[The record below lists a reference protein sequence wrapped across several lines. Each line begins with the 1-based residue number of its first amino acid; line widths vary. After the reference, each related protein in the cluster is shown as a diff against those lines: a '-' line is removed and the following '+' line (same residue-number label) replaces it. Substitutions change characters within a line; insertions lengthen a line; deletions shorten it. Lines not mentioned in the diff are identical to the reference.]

1 MPVFTALAPAT
12 TMKRVLDFL
21 QALVLVFVLAAGP
34 AQAHDHSMGTHGM
47 VLFGDRDGL
56 YASHL
61 PLFRAPHDHQVVLR
75 LRLADPGLERA
86 LRAQLDGKTALWTI
100 APERFELSRLGP
112 DSAAPLH
119 SFAADVFDGHFER
132 DGRRAYI
139 GAGFVVEKVLVYR
152 RLDPAARSRLEAR
165 YLPVGR
171 FLVKEIDSRPD
182 YDHIVALSAP
192 AAGPLAVRKDGMDN
206 PQARLGQLAP
216 VRGTVYFETGDL
228 R

>member
-1 MPVFTALAPAT
+1 MIPRL
-12 TMKRVLDFL
+12 VLFL
-21 QALVLVFVLAAGP
+21 QSLLLFSCLAAGS
-34 AQAHDHSMGTHGM
+34 AAAHDHSLGTHGM
-47 VLFGDRDGL
+47 ALFGDRDGL

-75 LRLADPGLERA
+75 VRMADPELERA

-112 DSAAPLH
+112 ASSRPLR
-119 SFAADVFDGHFER
+119 SFGADIFSGHFER
-132 DGRRAYI
+132 DGKRVYGKVRL
-139 GAGFVVEKVLVYR
+139 VVEQVILYR
-152 RLDPAARSRLEAR
+152 PLDPAARSRREAR

-182 YDHIVALSAP
+182 YDHIVALATKAP
-192 AAGPLAVRKDGMDN
+192 APLTVRKDAMEN
-206 PQARLGQLAP
+206 PEALLEVLAP